1 MTPYLAL
8 ALQVAGIISVVA
20 GVTVA
25 VGLWAGLVAAG
36 VAMLAFGLAVERT
49 G

>member
-1 MTPYLAL
+1 MKAL
-8 ALQVAGIISVVA
+8 LLQVGGIILMA
-20 GVTVA
+20 TGLA
-25 VGLWAGLVAAG
+25 MAAGLWAGVVAAG